1 MKEETQVKTIF
12 SKRFWSKVQIGP
24 ETECWN
30 WTASTQ
36 SKGYGSFGIG
46 GGKTALAHRVAY
58 QLTKGPIPEGLLVR
72 HHCDNRICCNPAHLE
87 TGTIADNNRDA
98 VLRGRTAKGERNG
111 RAKLS
116 MEQVA
121 EIRRLRNEESL
132 KISELAQAYKMHPKS
147 ISNIVKERYWKLPE
161 AQ

>member
-1 MKEETQVKTIF
+1 MDQRIQNSTLV
-12 SKRFWSKVQIGP
+12 KRFWAKVQIGS
-24 ETECWN
+24 EAECWN

-58 QLTKGPIPEGLLVR
+58 QLTRGPVPEGLLVR

-87 TGTIADNNRDA
+87 LGTIADNNRDA
-98 VLRGRTAKGERNG
+98 VERGRTARGEKNG

-116 MEQVA
+116 AEQVR
-121 EIRRLRNEESL
+121 EIRRLRSRENK
-132 KISELAQAYKMHPKS
+132 KIVELANLYKMHPRS
-147 ISNIVKERYWKLPE
+147 ISNVVNEKYWDLPLTG
-161 AQ
+161 